1 MYNYYENIRKLIKI
15 LTIIK
20 IYKQKVYQMLV
31 TMVEDIATV
40 IDNSSE
46 QNKIDERL
54 ANTINKSKTIC
65 IPLNSDFF

>member
-54 ANTINKSKTIC
+54 ANTINKSKTIS